1 MAQQIVA
8 QIRTMQCTA
17 LPKLKTYFTQGVKNT
32 HKTKANLLPV

>member
-17 LPKLKTYFTQGVKNT
+17 ET
-32 HKTKANLLPV
+32 